1 MSRFDLAAAALFCVA
16 AVAVFLAFRS
26 PAFWASL
33 VAIALK
39 SLLPRLKGRKFTPEE
54 RARIKSGHSPF
65 KVDR

>member
-16 AVAVFLAFRS
+16 VVAVFIAFRS

-33 VAIALK
+33 VAITFK
-39 SLLPRLKGRKFTPEE
+39 SLRPKLKGRKFTPEE
-54 RARIKSGHSPF
+54 RARIDRGHSPF